1 MTQGSESVP
10 SAPSSRPAADSVLDR
25 FERWARD
32 TPKAR
37 AVTAAPGSLTYG
49 ELDVRANRLAHHLLA
64 AGLPPGGLVAI
75 GTARQAEIVVAVLAT
90 LKAGGAY
97 VVLDVETSGSGPRR
111 LATLEPFAVLTH
123 AAHQARLDDGRD
135 LRFMRLGAETGAIGE
150 RPAQP
155 PARAAA
161 RDALFQFTGA
171 AEPRAVAVTHALLL
185 AALEAWEAVAGPTPE
200 DRHLIT
206 AGSDVTAFTTGWTR
220 ALCSGGTLVL
230 PDRGPWTP
238 DTLRAAVGA
247 ERVTVVHTDPA
258 GAAGL
263 LVPERDTP
271 LDARPGAPVPR
282 QGDDA
287 VRSVR
292 LLHITGDRL
301 HLDQQAALQAR
312 LRTGARVLNVY
323 GSTETAGV
331 GTWFELSQLPGP
343 LDAPEELSLIGTP
356 FPGCRAELRDGQL
369 YLGPPDGGD
378 AIPTGDLARKRPDGL
393 WEFGGRIRD
402 RIPLD
407 GHPFDPHPLEALIR
421 SHEHIGAAL
430 VAEIEVGRGARRL
443 VAYICPP
450 PGGGGTWLPGDDLP
464 GSDQLRDHLRG
475 KVPEER
481 LPRTV
486 VRLRALPRNPAGQED
501 RAALPRPPRLTDPA
515 TPVRRTGGKYGK
527 YTASAGATE
536 FPTGCATGCGSIVFG
551 FMALIFTDV
560 LWPGST
566 ELAGIPAPWA
576 PLFFVLY
583 LCECLAF
590 GTGLMFLFTGRP
602 RMREQGRGAALTA
615 ATHLAV
621 VYLLVA
627 WWPQDNLYRLAAKH
641 DWPRQAAL
649 VYAFNIPLMIA
660 GAVVAAYVIRKPAS
674 AFDFDD

>member
-10 SAPSSRPAADSVLDR
+10 SASSSRPAADSVLDR

-37 AVTAAPGSLTYG
+37 AVTAVPGSLTYG
-49 ELDVRANRLAHHLLA
+49 ELDVRANRLARHLLA

-75 GTARQAEIVVAVLAT
+75 GTARQTEIVVALLAT
-90 LKAGGAY
+90 LKAGGTY
-97 VVLDVETSGSGPRR
+97 VVLDVEASGSGPRR

-123 AAHQARLDDGRD
+123 AAHQARLDEGRD
-135 LRFMRLGAETGAIGE
+135 LRFIRLGAEAGAIAE
-150 RPAQP
+150 RPAEP
-155 PARAAA
+155 PARTRAP
-161 RDALFQFTGA
+161 DALLQFTGA
-171 AEPRAVAVTHALLL
+171 AQPRAVALTHTLLL
-185 AALEAWEAVAGPTPE
+185 AAHEAWEAVARPTPE

-206 AGSDVTAFTTGWTR
+206 TGSDVTAFTTGWTR

-238 DTLRAAVGA
+238 DTVRAAVGT

-258 GAAGL
+258 GAAHL
-263 LVPERDTP
+263 LLPERET
-271 LDARPGAPVPR
+271 LRDARPGAPLPR
-282 QGDDA
+282 QDDDA

-292 LLHITGDRL
+292 LLHIAGDRL

-312 LRTGARVLNVY
+312 LRPGGRVLNVY
-323 GSTETAGV
+323 GSTETAGI

-369 YLGPPDGGD
+369 YLGPPGGGD
-378 AIPTGDLARKRPDGL
+378 AIPAGDLAHARPDGL

-402 RIPLD
+402 RIHLD

-430 VAEIEVGRGARRL
+430 VAEIEVGRGVRRL
-443 VAYICPP
+443 VAYLCPP
-450 PGGGGTWLPGDDLP
+450 PGGGTWLPGGDLP

-475 KVPEER
+475 KVPEAR
-481 LPRTV
+481 IPRTV
-486 VRLRALPRNPAGQED
+486 VRLRALPRNAAGQED

-515 TPVRRTGGKYGK
+515 APVRRAGGKY
-527 YTASAGATE
+527 SPATGGSE
-536 FPTGCATGCGSIVFG
+536 FPIGCAIGCGSLVLG
-551 FMALIFTDV
+551 VMALIFTDV
-560 LWPGST
+560 IWSGST

-590 GTGLMFLFTGRP
+590 GAGLMFLFSGRP
-602 RMREQGRGAALTA
+602 RMREQGRGAGLTTA
-615 ATHLAV
+615 AHLAV

-660 GAVVAAYVIRKPAS
+660 GAVVVAYLIRKPAS